1 MTKKNKPYLPNL
13 RSWYE
18 PSEESLISKSPE
30 GIDTILPNPAEDP
43 IVVNNI
49 SYMEFDY
56 TNSSMLDDPDDELEY
71 VILERRLL

>member
-1 MTKKNKPYLPNL
+1 MTKKSKPYLPNL

-56 TNSSMLDDPDDELEY
+56 TNSPMLEDPDDELE
-71 VILERRLL
+71 

>member
-18 PSEESLISKSPE
+18 PPE

-56 TNSSMLDDPDDELEY
+56 TNSPMLDDPDDELE
-71 VILERRLL
+71 

>member
-1 MTKKNKPYLPNL
+1 MTKKNKPYLPSL

-18 PSEESLISKSPE
+18 PSEQSLISKSPE

-56 TNSSMLDDPDDELEY
+56 TNSSMLDDPDDELE
-71 VILERRLL
+71 

>member
-18 PSEESLISKSPE
+18 TSEESLISKSPE

-56 TNSSMLDDPDDELEY
+56 TNSSMLDDPDDELE
-71 VILERRLL
+71 

>member
-49 SYMEFDY
+49 
-56 TNSSMLDDPDDELEY
+56 
-71 VILERRLL
+71 

>member
-1 MTKKNKPYLPNL
+1 MINFYDKKKPYLPNL

-56 TNSSMLDDPDDELEY
+56 TNSPMLDDPDDELE
-71 VILERRLL
+71 

>member
-1 MTKKNKPYLPNL
+1 MSGKNKPYLPHV

-18 PSEESLISKSPE
+18 PSEEQLVSKSPE
-30 GIDTILPNPAEDP
+30 GVNTMLPNPVEDP

-56 TNSSMLDDPDDELEY
+56 TEDPLEDPIMDD
-71 VILERRLL
+71 

>member
-1 MTKKNKPYLPNL
+1 MTKKNKPYL

-56 TNSSMLDDPDDELEY
+56 TNSPMLEDSDDELE
-71 VILERRLL
+71 

>member
-1 MTKKNKPYLPNL
+1 MSKNQKPYLPHE

-18 PSEESLISKSPE
+18 APEGTLISKSPE
-30 GIDTILPNPAEDP
+30 GIDTILASPVEDP

-56 TNSSMLDDPDDELEY
+56 TEDPISDSIIEDDPE
-71 VILERRLL
+71 

>member
-1 MTKKNKPYLPNL
+1 MTKKNKPYFPNL
-13 RSWYE
+13 RSWDE

-56 TNSSMLDDPDDELEY
+56 TNSPMLDDPDDELE
-71 VILERRLL
+71 

>member
-1 MTKKNKPYLPNL
+1 MSNKNKPYLPHE

-18 PSEESLISKSPE
+18 PSEESLISRSPE
-30 GIDTILPNPAEDP
+30 GEDTILPSPVEDP

-56 TNSSMLDDPDDELEY
+56 TENPLSDSIIENDPE
-71 VILERRLL
+71 

>member
-18 PSEESLISKSPE
+18 PSEESL

-56 TNSSMLDDPDDELEY
+56 TNSPMLDDPDDELE
-71 VILERRLL
+71 